1 MNKIQI
7 KALLLTII
15 VIGGGAF
22 LLLGKPEL
30 NLSSRW
36 QSILAY
42 FESDIDKKETTK
54 GTAKNSKKLKS
65 SGKKGVKVD
74 SYNGVDI
81 FYNGSVGNVSGR
93 NVTSDGYNLGLKY
106 QCVEFVKRFYY
117 KFYNHKMPDSYG
129 HAKDFFNSS
138 VPDGGYNKQR
148 GLTQYSQGSHT
159 KPKVNDLIIFG
170 PTPFNKFGHV
180 AIISKILT
188 GKLEIAQ
195 QNPGVG
201 NSSRAIYSLYDNGN
215 GWIVGNQYV
224 KGWLR
229 K

>member
-1 MNKIQI
+1 MNKIQF
-7 KALLLTII
+7 KAFFLTAL
-15 VIGGGAF
+15 VLGGGAYM
-22 LLLGKPEL
+22 LLGKPEF
-30 NLSSRW
+30 NFKEKW
-36 QSILAY
+36 VSIVSY
-42 FESDIDKKETTK
+42 FESEEESTKPSQKKK
-54 GTAKNSKKLKS
+54 GKSKKS

-74 SYNGVDI
+74 AYKGVEI
-81 FYNGSVGNVSGR
+81 YYNGSVGNVSGR
-93 NVTSDGYNLGLKY
+93 NTTSDGYNLGLKY

-117 KFYNHKMPDSYG
+117 EYYNHKMPDSYG
-129 HAKDFFNSS
+129 HAREFYNGS
-138 VPDGGYNKQR
+138 VSDGGYNKQR
-148 GLTQYSQGSHT
+148 DLTQFSQGSNT
-159 KPKVNDLIIFG
+159 KPKANDLIVFG

-180 AIISKILT
+180 AIVSKISE

-201 NSSRAIYSLYDNGN
+201 NSSRATYSLYDNGN

>member
-7 KALLLTII
+7 KAFLLTVI
-15 VIGGGAF
+15 VLGGGAY
-22 LLLGKPEL
+22 LMLGKPDFDF
-30 NLSSRW
+30 SSKW
-36 QSILAY
+36 DAVLAY
-42 FESDIDKKETTK
+42 FESKEDEEKVTKKTTK
-54 GTAKNSKKLKS
+54 SKTKKS
-65 SGKKGVKVD
+65 SGKAGVKVD
-74 SYNGVDI
+74 TYNGVDI

-93 NVTSDGYNLGLKY
+93 NTTSDGYNLGLKY

-117 KFYNHKMPDSYG
+117 NYYGHKMPDSYG
-129 HAKDFFNSS
+129 HAKDFYDGS
-138 VPDGGYNKQR
+138 VSDGGYNKSR
-148 GLTQYSQGSHT
+148 ALTQFSQGSNT

-180 AIISKILT
+180 AIVSKIST

-201 NSSRAIYSLYDNGN
+201 NPSRAVYSLYDNGA

-224 KGWLR
+224 MGWLR